1 MIKQLIVYFA
11 YLLKTSSR
19 YRNSKM
25 FFYDLLENPDS
36 RRKKYFDLF
45 MIALVVLSVFVLIYD
60 MTHRLGKNAAI
71 FENCVVAIFIVEY
84 LLRGWLYTDI
94 HKIVIEHYEKSQ
106 YLNTPFRLRRVLS
119 AVLGEFMAY
128 VTSPFAVIDLLAILP
143 SYRPLRILRVLLIFR
158 LFKLFRYSQNIKVFT
173 EILANKRFELYTLAV
188 FMGFLIFISSAAFFM
203 FENKANGGNIAH
215 FYDAVYWSVVTVG
228 TVGYGDITP
237 QTDGGRFVAMASIF
251 TGLGVLGFFTSILVS
266 AFNEKLYELRENRVI
281 AEAEKY
287 DNFIIICGFGRVGQ
301 EVAALLARDRQKFVA
316 IDKDTDNVLL
326 AKKQGYLAF
335 HGDASTNQALQRAGI
350 HRGVDTVLC
359 TTGSDV
365 INVYITLSSRFLNPK
380 VRIIARAN
388 HQENMKK
395 MLQAGADHVIQPFEI
410 SGLLAAEYIGLP
422 VAFEAILGMLY
433 EEKHLSMEIVTASE
447 DSFIEGLNIGAIA
460 FAPRKLSLVGV
471 ISSNPVHQH
480 RKNRYKMQNEHF
492 YFNPEEH
499 FVLHK
504 DDILVLLGRDY
515 SIDHFK
521 DQVEKSRLAP
531 GKKS

>member
-1 MIKQLIVYFA
+1 MFKQLIVYLA
-11 YLLKTSSR
+11 YLLKTSPE
-19 YRNSKM
+19 YRNSKR

-36 RRKKYFDLF
+36 RLKQYFDIF

-60 MTHRLGKNAAI
+60 MMHGLGKIAMI

-84 LLRGWLYTDI
+84 VLRGWLYTDI

-106 YLNTPFRLRRVLS
+106 YLNIPFRLHRVTA
-119 AVLGEFMAY
+119 AVCAEFISY

-188 FMGFLIFISSAAFFM
+188 FMGFLIFISSTAFFM
-203 FENKANGGNIAH
+203 FEHNANGSDIEQ
-215 FYDAVYWSVVTVG
+215 FFDAVYWSVVTIG

-237 QTDGGRFVAMASIF
+237 HTEGGRFVAIVSILI
-251 TGLGVLGFFTSILVS
+251 GLGVLGFFTSILVS
-266 AFNEKLYELRENRVI
+266 AFNEKLYELHENRVI

-287 DNFIIICGFGRVGQ
+287 KNFIIVCGFGRVGQ
-301 EVAALLARDRQKFVA
+301 EVSTLLGKDRKKFIV
-316 IDKDTDNVLL
+316 IDKDADNVSL
-326 AKKQGYLAF
+326 AKKLGFLAF
-335 HGDASTNQALQRAGI
+335 HDDASTNQALQRAGI
-350 HRGVDTVLC
+350 HRSVDTVLC
-359 TTGSDV
+359 TTGNDV
-365 INVYITLSSRFLNPK
+365 INVYITLTSRFLNPK

-388 HQENMKK
+388 RQDNIKK

-410 SGLLAAEYIGLP
+410 AGLLAAEYIGLP
-422 VAFEAILGMLY
+422 VAFEAILGILY
-433 EEKHLSMEIVTASE
+433 EEKHLSMEIVSVSE
-447 DSFIEGLNIGAIA
+447 GSFIENIPIGTID

-471 ISSNPVHQH
+471 ISSNPLHQH

-521 DQVEKSRLAP
+521 DQVEKSRLAL
-531 GKKS
+531 GKKA